1 MRWTAS
7 KLDSDLLTASVF
19 HPALHCLDDGARL
32 LAVWNNA
39 KFVSRG
45 AGGILQEERVAC
57 SLQGAPWVASV
68 KWRTLRGP
76 CAPASCIA
84 GARPMRSACDI

>member
-7 KLDSDLLTASVF
+7 KLDSDLLTAVF

-45 AGGILQEERVAC
+45 AGGKGCLPVCRVPHGGQC
-57 SLQGAPWVASV
+57 
-68 KWRTLRGP
+68 
-76 CAPASCIA
+76 
-84 GARPMRSACDI
+84 

>member
-19 HPALHCLDDGARL
+19 YPALRCLDDGARL

-45 AGGILQEERVAC
+45 AGGILQEERVA
-57 SLQGAPWVASV
+57 SV

-84 GARPMRSACDI
+84 GAWPMHSACDI